1 MDLRPTMIQF
11 TYRRL
16 VSLDALNVMVCALL
30 ADCAV
35 SAAAACFELV
45 LPFLLDCA
53 ITFPSNLSI
62 SYLMIISSMT

>member
-1 MDLRPTMIQF
+1 MIRF
-11 TYRRL
+11 TNRRL

-35 SAAAACFELV
+35 SAAACFEMV

-53 ITFPSNLSI
+53 ITFQSN
-62 SYLMIISSMT
+62 